1 MSNNTIPTFCFIDN
15 TTNKCSD
22 KNYNTVYDN
31 NGNDV
36 YKVNYYN
43 TPSPMNFQSGAT
55 NIGSSSLNSSML
67 NNNTQPYA
75 HIGHDVGNNTTF
87 TNKLI

>member
-1 MSNNTIPTFCFIDN
+1 MSNNSIPPTFCFIDN

-22 KNYNTVYDN
+22 KNYNMVYDN

-36 YKVNYYN
+36 YKVNMYN
-43 TPSPMNFQSGAT
+43 SPSPNKSQST
-55 NIGSSSLNSSML
+55 NIGSSSLNSSMF